1 MTTILQRIKL
11 EEHCKVPLR
20 DGCKDTHVERGYVP
34 VWQILPPYELF
45 VHSTAV
51 LDIRHDGVGVAEI

>member
-20 DGCKDTHVERGYVP
+20 DGCRDAHVERVICSGLANP
-34 VWQILPPYELF
+34 
-45 VHSTAV
+45 SAKS
-51 LDIRHDGVGVAEI
+51 R